1 MLGYISCRSGVVLG
15 YISCRSGVVLGVH
28 KLLCCELSVVVV
40 MSLVRLLVASQQ
52 LEVLLAV
59 SSAVAQP
66 ASLVMSC
73 LKRKRIHALCVLVS
87 WRLVLPASSTV
98 VISITL
104 RWLRLTATTN
114 SYHSIQPSEAAQT
127 LEDMETKD
135 IWSQLSPLFRIDCPP
150 FTGIVIIHEKVK
162 YGKTTIMTYNL
173 SNLARLFTELCV
185 IRYVT

>member
-1 MLGYISCRSGVVLG
+1 M
-15 YISCRSGVVLGVH
+15 LGVH
-28 KLLCCELSVVVV
+28 KFLCCELSVVVV

-59 SSAVAQP
+59 SSAVAQA

-104 RWLRLTATTN
+104 R
-114 SYHSIQPSEAAQT
+114 
-127 LEDMETKD
+127 
-135 IWSQLSPLFRIDCPP
+135 
-150 FTGIVIIHEKVK
+150 
-162 YGKTTIMTYNL
+162 
-173 SNLARLFTELCV
+173 
-185 IRYVT
+185 